1 MLRYRADVRSVFFML
16 FTMALLIFLWNNWS
30 ALPSV
35 VFIVLYAFLL
45 LFAVTASV
53 ITHNHQHLPIWTN
66 KWMNVLTDNWLT
78 IFYGFPIFAWVPTHN
93 INHHKYINTEP
104 DYTKT
109 YRYSEKNNLLTLL
122 TYPSISGFFQQKA
135 IKEYLKSL
143 KTKDRERYYLSWL
156 QIVVL
161 VTWILAALA
170 INWKNA
176 LVFIII
182 PQQVS
187 MFAVLIFNY
196 VQHVHAD
203 EEDDYNHSRNFL
215 SPIMNFFWLNNGY
228 HTAHHIQ
235 TYKHWSELP
244 AVHREIEDKIDPV
257 LNEKSFVWY
266 LVRNYLLGIFVASLR
281 TVSLRQR
288 RMQKQ
293 VEAPAS

>member
-16 FTMALLIFLWNNWS
+16 FTMALLIFLWNSWS
-30 ALPSV
+30 TLPLV

-53 ITHNHQHLPIWTN
+53 ITHNHQHLSIWEN

-78 IFYGFPIFAWVPTHN
+78 IFYGFPIFGWIPTHN

-156 QIVVL
+156 QILVL

-228 HTAHHIQ
+228 HTAHHIK

-257 LNEKSFVWY
+257 LNEKSFAWY
-266 LVRNYLLGIFVASLR
+266 LIRNYVLGIFFVSMR
-281 TVSLRQR
+281 TVSLRQV

-293 VEAPAS
+293 VKVHVP